1 MPIPIV
7 KIIQIISNAKLLS
20 TAGITQNLCLFFIA
34 LYPPYHNRAEKKCR
48 KTALIVTGRDKFIY
62 VKQGRILHKHSISLK
77 ILNPGGHE
85 KRNVS

>member
-20 TAGITQNLCLFFIA
+20 TAGITQNPCLFFYNPLPA
-34 LYPPYHNRAEKKCR
+34 LSQSGRKKCR

-85 KRNVS
+85 KRIVS